1 MFKVS
6 IKDTRTTPVA
16 SRIMNVRSDNHITL
30 SAKHFKNFSRK
41 YAMHLIEMDEIKN
54 HHIYALYLLRY

>member
-1 MFKVS
+1 M
-6 IKDTRTTPVA
+6 
-16 SRIMNVRSDNHITL
+16 

-54 HHIYALYLLRY
+54 HHIYALYVLRYKFSYPVTCHDSFEQTALHFCSSV